1 MTALVKDG
9 PYYLARLFVTRRR
22 LEQAESGECDVD
34 DETVM
39 QLGKD
44 LTMLGEKL
52 RELCPPKSMTAN
64 VVRMTE
70 WRQRKRGVVL

>member
-1 MTALVKDG
+1 MTALALDG
-9 PYYLARLFVTRRR
+9 AYYLARLYVTRRK
-22 LEQAESGECDVD
+22 LEQAQAGECPID
-34 DETVM
+34 DDTLM

-70 WRQRKRGVVL
+70 WRQRKRGVTL